1 MQIDELINLQ
11 ISEGNDIFLELNS
24 MRTFLGAF
32 DITCYDDE
40 DVQNCRKHI
49 NTWQLT
55 CKEILISTF
64 GEKHRFVSSFKET
77 ISEKSRGVDYQ
88 KEFQT
93 EVNNGLS
100 VLESI
105 SATLKLGLCSFEN
118 TMNGENNK
126 TPKIFI
132 SHKSED
138 RFFSDALVNLINF
151 IIGSD
156 GDKIFCSTIPG
167 YGIRQAHSIMD
178 DLKAQFDNYNI
189 YMIIIHSPRY
199 YKSAVCLNE
208 MGASWVL
215 GTKFSSFVTK
225 DCANEL
231 MCGVINRSNICIDFK
246 EDIKMLKAHLNDFK
260 NDLMSFFDKKTINE
274 NKWETARDKF
284 VEEVNEIKNISEC
297 DENNTDLFE
306 KLYLPAFDHIFELM
320 CLESFSEWAYKC
332 ACSGDTTLSKFM
344 YNNLER
350 VVGYIK
356 SRQKFNEYESW
367 NSLIGNLSL
376 LINDFLKVFSRH
388 IESFGKDEYR
398 IERFYRM
405 PHILNYT
412 KVLDAYNQHVF
423 LVSDLIFE
431 MARLCNYILRKI
443 REQYPEYKKELGILY
458 LDDDPSKPDLLYK
471 EEEISDAPYPGIE
484 KFIKDRLTREVHYG
498 DNPRIGVDGYEKS

>member
-11 ISEGNDIFLELNS
+11 ISEGNDIFLELDS

-77 ISEKSRGVDYQ
+77 ISKKSRGVDYQ

-138 RFFSDALVNLINF
+138 RFFADALVNLINF
-151 IIGSD
+151 IIGPD

-167 YGIRQAHSIMD
+167 YGIKQAHPIMD
-178 DLKAQFDNYNI
+178 ELKAQFDNFNI

-208 MGASWVL
+208 MGASWAL

-225 DCANEL
+225 DCDNEL
-231 MCGVINRSNICIDFK
+231 MCGVINRKDICIDFK
-246 EDIKMLKAHLNDFK
+246 ENIKMLNAHLNDFK
-260 NDLMSFFDKKTINE
+260 NDLISFFGAKIIDE

-306 KLYLPAFDHIFELM
+306 KLYLPAFDHIFEL
-320 CLESFSEWAYKC
+320 LDLDHFSEWANRC
-332 ACSGDTTLSKFM
+332 AISGNSILSEFICD
-344 YNNLER
+344 NLEK
-350 VVGYIK
+350 VVLYIR
-356 SRQKFNEYESW
+356 SRPKHREYESW
-367 NSLIGNLSL
+367 DSLTRNLGL
-376 LINDFLKVFSRH
+376 LIDDFINVYFQHAVKIGEDR
-388 IESFGKDEYR
+388 YY
-398 IERFYRM
+398 IERFYKIFPQNRSYDVA
-405 PHILNYT
+405 L
-412 KVLDAYNQHVF
+412 KAYNQHIW
-423 LVSDLIFE
+423 LVSDIIFE
-431 MARLCNYILRKI
+431 IARLCNHILSKI
-443 REQYPEYKKELGILY
+443 REQYPEYKKELGNLY
-458 LDDDPSKPDLLYK
+458 IYEEPSDLLYR

-498 DNPRIGVDGYEKS
+498 DNPRIGVDGYEKP

>member
-105 SATLKLGLCSFEN
+105 RATLKLGLCSFEN

-151 IIGSD
+151 II
-156 GDKIFCSTIPG
+156 
-167 YGIRQAHSIMD
+167 
-178 DLKAQFDNYNI
+178 
-189 YMIIIHSPRY
+189 
-199 YKSAVCLNE
+199 
-208 MGASWVL
+208 
-215 GTKFSSFVTK
+215 
-225 DCANEL
+225 
-231 MCGVINRSNICIDFK
+231 
-246 EDIKMLKAHLNDFK
+246 
-260 NDLMSFFDKKTINE
+260 
-274 NKWETARDKF
+274 
-284 VEEVNEIKNISEC
+284 
-297 DENNTDLFE
+297 
-306 KLYLPAFDHIFELM
+306 
-320 CLESFSEWAYKC
+320 
-332 ACSGDTTLSKFM
+332 
-344 YNNLER
+344 
-350 VVGYIK
+350 
-356 SRQKFNEYESW
+356 
-367 NSLIGNLSL
+367 
-376 LINDFLKVFSRH
+376 
-388 IESFGKDEYR
+388 
-398 IERFYRM
+398 
-405 PHILNYT
+405 
-412 KVLDAYNQHVF
+412 
-423 LVSDLIFE
+423 
-431 MARLCNYILRKI
+431 
-443 REQYPEYKKELGILY
+443 
-458 LDDDPSKPDLLYK
+458 
-471 EEEISDAPYPGIE
+471 
-484 KFIKDRLTREVHYG
+484 
-498 DNPRIGVDGYEKS
+498 